1 MSFDVKFKVH
11 NLIEGSSIM
20 DKEKKKKIAKEAG
33 KAAGVAGASA
43 AIGAAYF
50 APDDTF
56 WALND
61 YLGVDGSP
69 LNRYINVM
77 HITPFTQAQV

>member
-1 MSFDVKFKVH
+1 MY
-11 NLIEGSSIM
+11 
-20 DKEKKKKIAKEAG
+20 KEKKKKIAKEAG
-33 KAAGVAGASA
+33 KAAGASA